1 MVPGVPRSALS
12 EWILHTAGPLPQREQ
27 RFTSSCCLATVSVN
41 SGNNPPLTSPRA
53 VAVSPGVRPYSADWG
68 RTSLQEPIHVP
79 MRRPASTPLRSSC
92 RCTCGTPGV
101 HLPLVPRRGLR
112 GVRRADGA
120 SGGRGRGWGGL
131 PQCREKASGGMIGRE
146 RRLGC
151 EDRGCDRQGVVRRKG
166 SGGHWR
172 RDGAVQSPQSVEKVV
187 ADRLAAQELEN
198 WR

>member
-1 MVPGVPRSALS
+1 
-12 EWILHTAGPLPQREQ
+12 
-27 RFTSSCCLATVSVN
+27 
-41 SGNNPPLTSPRA
+41 
-53 VAVSPGVRPYSADWG
+53 
-68 RTSLQEPIHVP
+68 
-79 MRRPASTPLRSSC
+79 
-92 RCTCGTPGV
+92 
-101 HLPLVPRRGLR
+101 
-112 GVRRADGA
+112 
-120 SGGRGRGWGGL
+120 
-131 PQCREKASGGMIGRE
+131 MIGRE